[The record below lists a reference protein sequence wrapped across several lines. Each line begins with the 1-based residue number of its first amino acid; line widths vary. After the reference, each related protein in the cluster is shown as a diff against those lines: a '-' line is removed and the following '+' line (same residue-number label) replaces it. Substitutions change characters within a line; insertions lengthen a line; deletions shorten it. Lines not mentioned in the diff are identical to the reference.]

1 MICCLNFIAQLI
13 VYGCF
18 QIFYRFFIND
28 IVVDNLI
35 AIVYGFWQTFYFFI
49 IDSDLVKLPAFVC
62 LSFYT
67 FSAQRIWIIDPNYFF
82 YSLRV
87 IFYEYTILIV
97 FNGVFQRLRF
107 FTIFFPLSN
116 QRNIAIY
123 CDGILCCIGCIIPFP
138 SSKSIT
144 SFFWNHTGNS
154 CNLTS

>member
-49 IDSDLVKLPAFVC
+49 IDSDLVKLPAFVF

-67 FSAQRIWIIDPNYFF
+67 FSAQRIWLQNLYCCGQINVVFF
-82 YSLRV
+82 LNFIAQLV
-87 IFYEYTILIV
+87 IYGCFQIFFLAFVYLIV
-97 FNGVFQRLRF
+97 
-107 FTIFFPLSN
+107 
-116 QRNIAIY
+116 NIH
-123 CDGILCCIGCIIPFP
+123 CV
-138 SSKSIT
+138 
-144 SFFWNHTGNS
+144 
-154 CNLTS
+154 